1 MKSRLGWTVATRWKK
16 DLTKGQA
23 LRLAVV
29 AVLALGVAASAGTA
43 HTAAAALPSGNAAQ
57 QWDKI
62 AEDTVVGA
70 GAFQGEGFVYLA
82 YVSKAMDGAVNP
94 GQRNGQNGA
103 AAVTQAAYDVLVNY
117 FPSQQ
122 ANLSALHDAS
132 LAAIP
137 DGPAKRNGIMF
148 GDLAATKV
156 IRERADDG
164 LMTPIAT
171 TSPYTP
177 LAPAPGVWR
186 LTPAAY
192 APAQTPWMANVRPF
206 ILDNADHFM
215 PPPPPSLQSQE
226 WVNAFNEVESLGAV
240 NSATRTQLETDTA
253 LFYAANVNRQFNLL
267 ARTIATNESLDVP
280 QTARL
285 LAEVNE
291 VGADAMISMMAAK
304 YAYQLWRPVTAI
316 DPGSV
321 HNDGLGPVPG
331 SDDGNPLT
339 IEVPGWR
346 PLLPTPNHPE
356 YPSAHCTITSAV
368 SEVIA
373 HWMGTDA
380 INIDLQGNANFSAT
394 RHFATVQD
402 LVREVENAR
411 VWAGLHYRFSTIAGA
426 QLGKEV
432 ADYDLDHAF
441 HRGG

>member
-16 DLTKGQA
+16 GLTKGQA

>member
-1 MKSRLGWTVATRWKK
+1 MKSKRMISRVLLVA
-16 DLTKGQA
+16 
-23 LRLAVV
+23 AVV
-29 AVLALGVAASAGTA
+29 AAALALGASSGWAVT
-43 HTAAAALPSGNAAQ
+43 LPAGNAAQ

-94 GQRNGQNGA
+94 GQRNGQNSD
-103 AAVTQAAYDVLVNY
+103 AAVTQAAYDILVNY

-122 ANLSALHDAS
+122 ANLSALHDAA

-137 DGPAKRNGIMF
+137 DGPAKRNGIMY
-148 GDLAATKV
+148 GDLAAAKV
-156 IRERADDG
+156 IRDRTSDG

-177 LAPAPGVWR
+177 LAPGPGVWR

-192 APAQTPWMANVRPF
+192 APAQTPWMAGVRPF

-240 NSATRTQLETDTA
+240 NSATRTQPETDTA

-267 ARTIATNESLDVP
+267 ARNIATNENLDVP

-304 YAYQLWRPVTAI
+304 YRYQLWRPVTAI

-331 SDDGNPLT
+331 YEDGNPLT
-339 IEVPGWR
+339 VEVPGWR

-368 SEVIA
+368 SQVIA

-394 RHFATVQD
+394 RHFTTVQD
-402 LVREVENAR
+402 LVTQVENAR

-432 ADYDLDHAF
+432 AHYDLAHAF
-441 HRGG
+441 NNDG